1 MENAKRNLNL
11 KLPIVAL
18 AGVLLA
24 LTLALTAC
32 SSAGSEENKV
42 TVAASP
48 TPHAQILNEAV
59 APILEEEGITLEVV
73 EFNDYVL
80 PNTATEEGDVDA
92 NYFQHITYL
101 NQFNEDRGTHL
112 TDVVAV
118 HFEPLG
124 LYSDKLDSLADLPDG
139 AKIAVPNDPT
149 NEARALLLLEQEGL
163 IEVDDA
169 AGINATELDVTSNPK
184 NLEFIPTE
192 AANIP
197 NVLPDVDLAA
207 INGNY
212 AIGAGLDT
220 NAALAV
226 EETSGLAA
234 QNYANVLVVK
244 EGNENN
250 ENIQALAKAL
260 TSDQVRA
267 YLEENYPGAVVA
279 VF

>member
-1 MENAKRNLNL
+1 MKDSKKTINL

-18 AGVLLA
+18 VGALLA
-24 LTLALTAC
+24 LTFALTAC
-32 SSAGSEENKV
+32 SSGGSEENKV

-48 TPHAQILNEAV
+48 TPHAEILNNAV
-59 APILEEEGITLEVV
+59 APLLAEEGITLEVV

-101 NQFNEDRGTHL
+101 NQFNDDRGTHL

-124 LYSDKLDSLADLPDG
+124 LYSEKLDSLADLPDG

-163 IEVDDA
+163 IEVDDE

-212 AIGAGLDT
+212 AIGAGIDT
-220 NAALAV
+220 NTALAV
-226 EETSGLAA
+226 EEVGGLAA

-250 ENIQALAKAL
+250 AAIQALAKAL
-260 TSDQVRA
+260 TSEEVRT